1 MFTKIFRLFFRLT
14 VYVLIF
20 VGLSWALLGLTPTE
34 TYVRSRD
41 NLGRIF
47 GRVESYAGKVG
58 ATGIAMKEAG
68 SSQLQQASDRFHG
81 KDPYEKINNQLSA
94 DIKK

>member
-1 MFTKIFRLFFRLT
+1 MFGKFLRLSFRFT

-20 VGLSWALLGLTPTE
+20 VGLAWALLGLTPTE
-34 TYVRSRD
+34 TYTRSRD

-47 GRVESYAGKVG
+47 GRVGSYAGKLG
-58 ATGIAMKEAG
+58 QTGIAMKEAG
-68 SSQLQQASDRFHG
+68 RSQLQQASDRFHG
-81 KDPYEKINNQLSA
+81 KDPYENLNNQLSA

>member
-1 MFTKIFRLFFRLT
+1 MFGKFFRLFFHLA

-20 VGLSWALLGLTPTE
+20 VGLVWALLGITPKE

-47 GRVESYAGKVG
+47 GRLETFAGKVG
-58 ATGIAMKEAG
+58 ETGISMKEAG
-68 SSQLQQASDRFHG
+68 KSQLQQASDRFHG
-81 KDPYEKINNQLSA
+81 KDPYEKINDQLTA
-94 DIKK
+94 DVKK

>member
-1 MFTKIFRLFFRLT
+1 MFGKIFRLLLHL
-14 VYVLIF
+14 VMYVLIF
-20 VGLSWALLGLTPTE
+20 VGLVWLLLDINPKE

-41 NLGRIF
+41 NLGRIMGKASSF
-47 GRVESYAGKVG
+47 FGKVG
-58 ATGIAMKEAG
+58 QTGVAMKEVG

-81 KDPYEKINNQLSA
+81 KDPYEKINSQLSA

>member
-47 GRVESYAGKVG
+47 GRVGSYAGKVG
-58 ATGIAMKEAG
+58 ETGIAMKEAG

-81 KDPYEKINNQLSA
+81 KDPYEKINNQLSV